1 MSITFDVAKNL
12 VEEEL
17 NKISNENGEECII
30 ASIKEYPN
38 KGWVFGYNTKNYLIE
53 KKFAHALAGN
63 FPIFVSENGDLD
75 YISVQDSLPLGEY
88 SLLFE
93 VNK

>member
-38 KGWVFGYNTKNYLIE
+38 KGWVFGYNTKN
-53 KKFAHALAGN
+53 FFN
-63 FPIFVSENGDLD
+63 
-75 YISVQDSLPLGEY
+75 
-88 SLLFE
+88 
-93 VNK
+93 